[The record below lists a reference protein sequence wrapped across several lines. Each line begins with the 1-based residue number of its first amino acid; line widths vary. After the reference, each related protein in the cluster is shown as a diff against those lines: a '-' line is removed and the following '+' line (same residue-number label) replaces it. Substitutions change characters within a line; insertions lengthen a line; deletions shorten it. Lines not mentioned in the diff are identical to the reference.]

1 MIILIFF
8 TLLSCATLPEKKNEY
23 SSMAVIKVS
32 INKTAFNI
40 LFTATSAGDAA
51 YGVGINIYT
60 GEIDT
65 LYFKDLTTGII
76 VRPDYFKDGF
86 CFCANI
92 PAGTYYLET
101 AVLDEYREIRFS
113 ENANPRFSVEK
124 DKVTYLGAYTIEASF
139 GKDPRLTKVSEEE
152 EKENR
157 EKISRIINT
166 HNKEKGWVF
175 E

>member
-8 TLLSCATLPEKKNEY
+8 VLLSCATLPEKKNGY
-23 SSMAVIKVS
+23 SSMAIIKVS

-40 LFTATSAGDAA
+40 LFTATSAGDAS
-51 YGVGINIYT
+51 YGFGIHIYT

-65 LYFKDLTTGII
+65 LYFKNLTTDKR
-76 VRPDYFKDGF
+76 VSPDYFKDGF
-86 CFCANI
+86 CFFANI

-113 ENANPRFSVEK
+113 ENDNPRFSIEE
-124 DKVTYLGAYTIEASF
+124 DEVTYFGAYTIEVSF
-139 GKDPRLTKVSEEE
+139 GKAPGLKKVSEEE
-152 EKENR
+152 EKGNR
-157 EKISRIINT
+157 ETISRIINT
-166 HNKEKGWVF
+166 HNKEKGWIF